1 MNGLQRAHIKQKTHR
16 LIASRFP
23 TVGVFDDLTSDAAD
37 LRAAFVLESLT
48 NDRLTVKRIGLLPDS
63 EIISGPSGSGAS
75 MVMAAFLHAD
85 EAGGR
90 FSDGRLGAWYASFEA
105 ETAIAETLYHNT
117 RRLRLSAGG
126 FPNRI
131 QMRELIIT
139 ADCTLVDVRGMKE
152 SRPDLYRNTDYSA
165 SQAFAAQL
173 RFRTSELPEH
183 GPENGIVFDSVRRA
197 SGTNICIF
205 WPSKVPQP
213 VRQGG
218 HFEYQWNARGDV
230 SVTKLTGV
238 TV

>member
-1 MNGLQRAHIKQKTHR
+1 MNGLQRAHIDQKTHR

-23 TVGVFDDLTSDAAD
+23 TVGVFDDLTSDAED
-37 LRAAFVLESLT
+37 LRAAFILESLT
-48 NDRLTVKRIGLLPDS
+48 NDRLTVKRLGLLPDS

-75 MVMAAFLHAD
+75 IVMAAFLHAD

-90 FSDGRLGAWYASFEA
+90 FSDGRLGAWYASFEM
-105 ETAIAETLYHNT
+105 ETAIAETVYHST

-139 ADCTLVDVRGMKE
+139 ADCEMVDVRGMKKSKPE
-152 SRPDLYRNTDYSA
+152 LYRDTDYSA
-165 SQAFAAQL
+165 SQALAAQL
-173 RFRTSELPEH
+173 RFRTSEL
-183 GPENGIVFDSVRRA
+183 PENGIVFDSVRRA

-218 HFEYQWNARGDV
+218 HFEYQWDAKGDV
-230 SVTKLTGV
+230 SVAKLTAV
-238 TV
+238 AV